1 MDTSAGGGVV
11 ECFAAMQCPG
21 HGGVW
26 EAIMSQK
33 GVQWVSKGRLLIFSF
48 DVCFGSISLQTAA
61 CDDQHS
67 HRILLDALNQ
77 TFPLNSAGLVF
88 RFICYSYRF
97 YYLDYF
103 QNWKSLFEVCSSLTM
118 VSRSRKQ
125 RFTHTL
131 YLVGDGRGKAKNL
144 FLWHFCARIKSER
157 VELNLSISRD

>member
-1 MDTSAGGGVV
+1 
-11 ECFAAMQCPG
+11 MQCPG

-118 VSRSRKQ
+118 VGRSRKH
-125 RFTHTL
+125 RGLRIHFIS
-131 YLVGDGRGKAKNL
+131 LVMAEEKLRTCFCGTSVRGSKVRELSKISLSLVNREQGR
-144 FLWHFCARIKSER
+144 S
-157 VELNLSISRD
+157 VQVT